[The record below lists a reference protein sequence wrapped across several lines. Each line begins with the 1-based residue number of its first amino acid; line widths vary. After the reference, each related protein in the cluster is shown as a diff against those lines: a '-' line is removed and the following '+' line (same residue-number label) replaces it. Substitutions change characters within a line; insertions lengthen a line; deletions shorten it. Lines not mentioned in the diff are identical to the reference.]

1 MIEPILDEWR
11 YEIKLSVPEFG
22 LPIVKSIIQVN
33 ENAFSTSYPPR
44 VVNNLYFDTYNM
56 QCLEDSY
63 EGVNERQ
70 KVRLRW
76 YDNNDLSTDKVFEI
90 KRKKNNL
97 NSKIKFH
104 IPQAID
110 LLAGD
115 TWPVVMSRL
124 LNWLPINIRHQIG
137 PDCMPVLINKYNRE
151 YFEDPTG
158 KVRVTIDSAQ
168 NVYDQRFC
176 AIPNLYRS
184 AFRHPDAVIEIKG
197 PPDSYEKI
205 KQVSS
210 ELPIRVS
217 RNSKYSLG
225 YEAIEFR

>member
-1 MIEPILDEWR
+1 LVKKDPNHKKPQDPKSFGAFLKKRAPIYL
-11 YEIKLSVPEFG
+11 G
-22 LPIVKSIIQVN
+22 LLGLFFIF
-33 ENAFSTSYPPR
+33 AYPA
-44 VVNNLYFDTYNM
+44 LT
-56 QCLEDSY
+56 E
-63 EGVNERQ
+63 
-70 KVRLRW
+70 
-76 YDNNDLSTDKVFEI
+76 
-90 KRKKNNL
+90 NNL